1 MFLLDAI
8 NNLERGD
15 YQALTESKIDVPE
28 YFNWTQELFESVHTK
43 RNPNKTA
50 LLWTDQRGN
59 ETKYTFLELAGRS
72 NKFLNLLREKGLSKD
87 DSIFVMLP
95 VLPEIWLSYLT
106 AIKGG
111 FVLIPA
117 ATILT
122 AEDIAYR
129 FNQFFPSV
137 VVTDS
142 SGAER
147 IDAAI
152 KILGKEVRFK
162 IIVGGKRDQ
171 WIRVEEIDSHSDLA
185 KPEKTKSHDRLLIF
199 FTSGTTGLPKMA
211 VHTHESYPIGHLTT
225 ATWLGVKSNDVHYN
239 ISQPGWAKFAW
250 SSFFAPW
257 LMGATIFGH
266 HYAGRFVA
274 KEQLKLLEKYHVS
287 TFCAP
292 PTVWRTLI
300 LEDLSSYRFKL
311 REVVSAGE
319 PLNPE
324 VIVSWKKST
333 GLTLR
338 DGYGQTESTLIAGNL
353 PGSDVKLGSMGRP
366 VFPYDVAIVD
376 ENGIELVP
384 NAEGKIAVRLRP
396 RPTGL
401 FLGYVGARDER
412 ALSAFHDD
420 LYFTGDRAYKDIDGR
435 IWFVGRAD
443 DVIKASDYRIG
454 PFEVESMLLRHPA
467 VAESAVVGSPHATR
481 GNVVKVFVILKE
493 GYAPSKELAD
503 DIFTFSRANLASY
516 KVPRLLEFTPELPK
530 TISGKIRRIELR
542 AKEIE
547 LKQRELTVPLE
558 YSFEEIKS

>member
-1 MFLLDAI
+1 
-8 NNLERGD
+8 
-15 YQALTESKIDVPE
+15 
-28 YFNWTQELFESVHTK
+28 
-43 RNPNKTA
+43 
-50 LLWTDQRGN
+50 
-59 ETKYTFLELAGRS
+59 
-72 NKFLNLLREKGLSKD
+72 
-87 DSIFVMLP
+87 MLP

-117 ATILT
+117 ATVLT

-129 FNQFFPSV
+129 FNQFFPSAV
-137 VVTDS
+137 MADS

-152 KILGKEVRFK
+152 KILGKEVRLK

-211 VHTHESYPIGHLTT
+211 VHTHVSYPIGHLTT

>member
-1 MFLLDAI
+1 MLDAI